1 MQCKNAY
8 AEKDRVGYNRLRRP
22 VKEKDFNFMILSSFV
37 FSLIKTVENFNK
49 LTRRQHLCAAT
60 PGVVDA
66 CVGDS
71 GGPLDCFDTKR
82 KKYSLSGIVSFGK
95 NCADKGLVKMKKIL
109 FIKIRSVYLR
119 VIFNN

>member
-1 MQCKNAY
+1 MEN
-8 AEKDRVGYNRLRRP
+8 
-22 VKEKDFNFMILSSFV
+22 SS
-37 FSLIKTVENFNK
+37 K

-60 PGVVDA
+60 PGIVDA

-95 NCADKGLVKMKKIL
+95 NCADKGLVKIKKYFHKTSIIL
-109 FIKIRSVYLR
+109 FITYFYLSIEYAGVYTNVPFYREWIRSIILNSANSQKQAR
-119 VIFNN
+119 VRNHGAPCRH